1 MDFGHS
7 QYLDGVLGAEPAAG
21 PQVSGVIRGNGAL
34 SLRID
39 IGLHS

>member
-7 QYLDGVLGAEPAAG
+7 QYLDGILGAEPAVS
-21 PQVSGVIRGNGAL
+21 PRVSGVMRGNGAL